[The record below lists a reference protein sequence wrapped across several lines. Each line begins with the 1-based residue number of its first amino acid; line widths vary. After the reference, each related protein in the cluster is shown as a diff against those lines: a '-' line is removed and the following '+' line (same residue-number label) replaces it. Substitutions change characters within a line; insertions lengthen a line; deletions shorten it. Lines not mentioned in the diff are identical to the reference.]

1 MMFMVYSFIL
11 GTPIF
16 YGRWD
21 ECERVVR
28 RVRSAGG
35 RSSWAIRQAKPVE
48 RGGTLVYPAAGPVA
62 SIVDRYPTERS
73 VTDDPGGAISLLRQ
87 RMQIVSR

>member
-1 MMFMVYSFIL
+1 MFMVYSFIL

-16 YGRWD
+16 YGQQD

-28 RVRSAGG
+28 RVRSVGG
-35 RSSWAIRQAKPVE
+35 RSSWAVLQAKPVE

-62 SIVDRYPTERS
+62 AIVDKYPTERS
-73 VTDDPGGAISLLRQ
+73 VADDPGGAISLLRQ
-87 RMQIVSR
+87 WTQRVSR